1 MVRRS
6 REVGFGI
13 NQNNTVVGIHGYGVP
28 LRDRAGTVF
37 GAISVAA
44 PASAFEGVDVAE
56 LVATL
61 REEGRLVERAAPPPD
76 AEWGAGREPVR
87 AIPT

>member
-1 MVRRS
+1 
-6 REVGFGI
+6 
-13 NQNNTVVGIHGYGVP
+13 
-28 LRDRAGTVF
+28 VF

-61 REEGRLVERAAPPPD
+61 RAEGASSTPRRHRRGMGRRA
-76 AEWGAGREPVR
+76 RYVR
-87 AIPT
+87 AIPS